1 MNKYK
6 FFILLFSFL
15 FSIEPDISVTEIIK
29 KIDFN
34 LNSKNRFM
42 KSKMIVHGRR
52 ASRTIV
58 SESWV
63 VGVNKAFTEYI
74 SPAREAGAKML
85 KIDDRLYT
93 YSPQTDRIIQIS
105 GHMLRQSVMGSD
117 MSYNDI
123 LEDKPLNDIYRA
135 TLEGEKLINGRK
147 CYIIYLEAIIEGLA
161 YPKRRA
167 WVDVEYFLP
176 VREELY
182 AKSGKLLKSTSM
194 DGIRK
199 IQDRWFPTIFIFKD
213 ELKKGSQGTEWI
225 IEEISFN
232 VDIPDSRFLK
242 SNLRK

>member
-1 MNKYK
+1 MKKLY
-6 FFILLFSFL
+6 ILLFSFL
-15 FSIEPDISVTEIIK
+15 FSIDPDISVTEIIK

-42 KSKMIVHGRR
+42 KSKMIIYGRR

-63 VGVNKAFTEYI
+63 VGVNKAFTEYTY
-74 SPAREAGAKML
+74 PAREAGSKML
-85 KIDDRLYT
+85 KIDDRLYI

-123 LEDKPLNDIYRA
+123 LEDKPLSDIYKA
-135 TLEGEKLINGRK
+135 TLEGEELINERK

-167 WVDVEYFLP
+167 WVDIEYFLP
-176 VREELY
+176 IKEELY
-182 AKSGKLLKSTSM
+182 AKSGKLLKSSSM

-199 IQDRWFPTIFIFKD
+199 IQDRWFPTVFIFKD

-225 IEEISFN
+225 IDEISFN
-232 VDIPDSRFLK
+232 VEIPDSRFLK

>member
-15 FSIEPDISVTEIIK
+15 FSIEADISVTEIIE

>member
-1 MNKYK
+1 MKK
-6 FFILLFSFL
+6 FFIFLFSLL
-15 FSIEPDISVTEIIK
+15 FSIEPDISVTEIIE

-58 SESWV
+58 SKSWI

-74 SPAREAGAKML
+74 SPARESGTKML

-167 WVDVEYFLP
+167 WVDIEYFLP

>member
-1 MNKYK
+1 MKNL
-6 FFILLFSFL
+6 FILLFSFL
-15 FSIEPDISVTEIIK
+15 FSMDPNISVTEIIK

-42 KSKMIVHGRR
+42 KSKMIIHGRR
-52 ASRTIV
+52 ANRTIV
-58 SESWV
+58 SKSWV
-63 VGVNKAFTEYI
+63 VGINKAFTEYI
-74 SPAREAGAKML
+74 YPAREAGNKML
-85 KIDDRLYT
+85 KIDDRLYI

-194 DGIRK
+194 GGIRK
-199 IQDRWFPTIFIFKD
+199 IQDRWFPTVFIFKD

-232 VDIPDSRFLK
+232 VEIPNSRFLK
-242 SNLRK
+242 SHLRK

>member
-1 MNKYK
+1 MKK
-6 FFILLFSFL
+6 FYILLFSFL
-15 FSIEPDISVTEIIK
+15 FSIDHDISVTEIIK

-42 KSKMIVHGRR
+42 KSKMIIHGRR

-58 SESWV
+58 SKSWV
-63 VGVNKAFTEYI
+63 VGVNKAFTEYTY
-74 SPAREAGAKML
+74 PAREAGSKML
-85 KIDDRLYT
+85 KIDDKLYI

-105 GHMLRQSVMGSD
+105 GHMLRQPVMGSD

-123 LEDKPLNDIYRA
+123 LEDKPLNDIYKA
-135 TLEGEKLINGRK
+135 TLEGEELINGRK
-147 CYIIYLEAIIEGLA
+147 CYIIYLEAIREGLA
-161 YPKRRA
+161 YPKRRS

-176 VREELY
+176 IKEELY
-182 AKSGKLLKSTSM
+182 AKSGKLLKSSSM

-199 IQDRWFPTIFIFKD
+199 IQDRWFPTVFIFKD

-225 IEEISFN
+225 IDEISFN
-232 VDIPDSRFLK
+232 IDIPDSRFLK

>member
-1 MNKYK
+1 MKK
-6 FFILLFSFL
+6 FYILLFSFL
-15 FSIEPDISVTEIIK
+15 FSIDSDISVTEIIK

-42 KSKMIVHGRR
+42 ESKMIIHGRR
-52 ASRTIV
+52 SSRTII
-58 SESWV
+58 SKSWV

-74 SPAREAGAKML
+74 YPAREAGSKML
-85 KIDDRLYT
+85 KINDRLYI

-123 LEDKPLNDIYRA
+123 LEDKPLSDIYKA
-135 TLEGEKLINGRK
+135 TLEGEELINKRK

-167 WVDVEYFLP
+167 WVDIEYFLP
-176 VREELY
+176 IKEELY
-182 AKSGKLLKSTSM
+182 AKSGKLLKSSSM

-199 IQDRWFPTIFIFKD
+199 IQDRWFPTVFIFKD
-213 ELKKGSQGTEWI
+213 ELKKDSQGTEWI
-225 IEEISFN
+225 IDEISFN
-232 VDIPDSRFLK
+232 VEIPDSRFLK

>member
-1 MNKYK
+1 MKK
-6 FFILLFSFL
+6 LFILLFSFL
-15 FSIEPDISVTEIIK
+15 FSIDPDISVTEIIK

-42 KSKMIVHGRR
+42 KSKMIIHGRR

-58 SESWV
+58 SKSWV

-74 SPAREAGAKML
+74 YPAREAGSKML
-85 KIDDRLYT
+85 KIDDRLYL

-105 GHMLRQSVMGSD
+105 GHMLRQPVMGSD

-123 LEDKPLNDIYRA
+123 LEDKPLNDIYKA
-135 TLEGEKLINGRK
+135 TLEGEELINERK
-147 CYIIYLEAIIEGLA
+147 CYIVYLEAIIEGLA

-176 VREELY
+176 IKEELY
-182 AKSGKLLKSTSM
+182 AKSGKLLKSSSM

-199 IQDRWFPTIFIFKD
+199 IQDRWFPTVFIFKD

-225 IEEISFN
+225 IDEISFN
-232 VDIPDSRFLK
+232 VDIPNSRFLK

>member
-15 FSIEPDISVTEIIK
+15 FSIESDISVTEIIE

-105 GHMLRQSVMGSD
+105 GHMLRQSIMGSD

-167 WVDVEYFLP
+167 WVDMEYFLP

>member
-1 MNKYK
+1 MKK
-6 FFILLFSFL
+6 LFILLFSFL
-15 FSIEPDISVTEIIK
+15 FSIDPDISVTEIIK

-42 KSKMIVHGRR
+42 KSKMIIHGRR

-58 SESWV
+58 SKSWV

-74 SPAREAGAKML
+74 YPARESGSKML
-85 KIDDRLYT
+85 KIDDRLYI

-105 GHMLRQSVMGSD
+105 GHMLRQPVMGSD

-123 LEDKPLNDIYRA
+123 LEDKPLNDIYKA
-135 TLEGEKLINGRK
+135 TLEGEELINERK
-147 CYIIYLEAIIEGLA
+147 CYIVYLEAIIEGLA

-176 VREELY
+176 IKEELY
-182 AKSGKLLKSTSM
+182 AKSGKLLKSSSM

-199 IQDRWFPTIFIFKD
+199 IQDRWFPTVFIFKD

-232 VDIPDSRFLK
+232 VDIPNSRFLK

>member
-1 MNKYK
+1 MKK
-6 FFILLFSFL
+6 FYILLFSFL
-15 FSIEPDISVTEIIK
+15 FSIDSDISVTEIIK

-42 KSKMIVHGRR
+42 KSKMIIHGRR

-58 SESWV
+58 SKSWV
-63 VGVNKAFTEYI
+63 VGINKAFTEYTY
-74 SPAREAGAKML
+74 PAREAGSKML
-85 KIDDRLYT
+85 KIDDRLYI

-105 GHMLRQSVMGSD
+105 GHMLRQPVMGSD

-123 LEDKPLNDIYRA
+123 LEDKPLNDIYKA
-135 TLEGEKLINGRK
+135 TLEGEELINERK
-147 CYIIYLEAIIEGLA
+147 CYIVYLEAIIEGLA

-176 VREELY
+176 IKEELY
-182 AKSGKLLKSTSM
+182 AKSGKLLKSSSM
-194 DGIRK
+194 DGVRK
-199 IQDRWFPTIFIFKD
+199 IQDRWFPTTFIFKD

-225 IEEISFN
+225 IDEISFN
-232 VDIPDSRFLK
+232 IDIPDSRFLK